1 MRKSRLAGRVS
12 PSMAVAFIA
21 LLLALSGASYAAVK
35 LPARSVGAR
44 ELKPK
49 AVTRAAI
56 RANAVDGSK
65 VAADALTGSDIKE
78 ATLGPVPAATSAASS
93 THAAAAAAL
102 DRVTFRGATGSVPAA
117 TVSPTDP
124 TATTNGLAGAT
135 AGCDPGQVVTGG
147 GVRVDDADATAVVDS
162 YPDAGGRAWS
172 GHVDNSDTMSAHGFS
187 VFAICAAAGSV
198 G

>member
-1 MRKSRLAGRVS
+1 MSKRRFGGRVS

-56 RANAVDGSK
+56 KANAVDGSK

-78 ATLGPVPAATSAASS
+78 ASLGQVPSAASAASS
-93 THAAAAAAL
+93 THAGAAAAL
-102 DRVTFRGATGSVPAA
+102 DRVTYRAAAGSVP
-117 TVSPTDP
+117 PGDP
-124 TATTNGLAGAT
+124 TTNGLAGAT
-135 AGCDPGQVVTGG
+135 ASCDTGQVVTGG
-147 GVRVDDADATAVVDS
+147 GVRVDDPDMTSVVDS
-162 YPDAGGRAWS
+162 YPDGGGRAWTAR
-172 GHVDNSDTMSAHGFS
+172 VDNSDTAAAHGFS
-187 VFAICAAAGSV
+187 VFAICVAAGSV

>member
-1 MRKSRLAGRVS
+1 MSKRRFGGRVS

-56 RANAVDGSK
+56 KANAVDGSK

-78 ATLGPVPAATSAASS
+78 ASLGQVPSAASAASS
-93 THAAAAAAL
+93 THAGAAAAL
-102 DRVTFRGATGSVPAA
+102 DRVSYRGATGSVAQAPAGG
-117 TVSPTDP
+117 
-124 TATTNGLAGAT
+124 TATAVAT
-135 AGCDPGQVVTGG
+135 AACDTGLVAVGG
-147 GVRVDDADATAVVDS
+147 GVKVDDAEMTAVVDS
-162 YPDAGGRAWS
+162 YPDAGGRAWT
-172 GHVDNSDTMSAHGFS
+172 GHVDNADEMSAHGFS
-187 VFAICAAAGSV
+187 VFAICVAAGSI

>member
-1 MRKSRLAGRVS
+1 MRKSRFAGRVS

-21 LLLALSGASYAAVK
+21 LLLATGGASYAAVK

-56 RANAVDGSK
+56 KANAVDGSK

-78 ATLGPVPAATSAASS
+78 STLAPVPAAASATSS

-102 DRVTFRGATGSVPAA
+102 DRVTYRGTPG
-117 TVSPTDP
+117 TVAIADP
-124 TATTNGLAGAT
+124 TTTHALGTAT
-135 AGCDPGQVVTGG
+135 ATCDAGQVATGG
-147 GVRVDDADATAVVDS
+147 GVKVDDTENTAVVDS
-162 YPDAGGRAWS
+162 YPDAGGRAWTAR
-172 GHVDNSDTMSAHGFS
+172 VDNSDLGAPHTFS
-187 VFAICAAAGSV
+187 VFAICVAAASV

>member
-56 RANAVDGSK
+56 KANAVDGSK

-102 DRVTFRGATGSVPAA
+102 DRVTYRGTPGTIPVADPGTMHATG
-117 TVSPTDP
+117 
-124 TATTNGLAGAT
+124 TATAT
-135 AGCDPGQVVTGG
+135 CDAGQVVTGG
-147 GVRVDDADATAVVDS
+147 GVKVDDTENTAVVDS
-162 YPDAGGRAWS
+162 FPDGGGRAWTAR
-172 GHVDNSDTMSAHGFS
+172 VDNGDIALPHTFS
-187 VFAICAAAGSV
+187 VFAICVAAGSV

>member
-1 MRKSRLAGRVS
+1 MSQRRFGGRVS

-56 RANAVDGSK
+56 KANAVDGSK

-78 ATLGPVPAATSAASS
+78 ASLGQVPSAASAASS
-93 THAAAAAAL
+93 THAGAAAAL
-102 DRVTFRGATGSVPAA
+102 DRVSYRGATGSVAQAPAGG
-117 TVSPTDP
+117 
-124 TATTNGLAGAT
+124 TATAVAT
-135 AGCDPGQVVTGG
+135 AACDTGLVAVGG
-147 GVRVDDADATAVVDS
+147 GIKVDDAEMTAVVDS
-162 YPDAGGRAWS
+162 YPDAGGRAWT
-172 GHVDNSDTMSAHGFS
+172 GHVDNADEMSAHGFS
-187 VFAICAAAGSV
+187 VFAICVAAGSI

>member
-1 MRKSRLAGRVS
+1 MSQRRFGGRVS

-56 RANAVDGSK
+56 KANAVDGSK

-78 ATLGPVPAATSAASS
+78 ASLGQVPSAASAASS
-93 THAAAAAAL
+93 THAGAAAAL
-102 DRVTFRGATGSVPAA
+102 DRVSYRGATGSVAQAPAGG
-117 TVSPTDP
+117 
-124 TATTNGLAGAT
+124 TATAVAT
-135 AGCDPGQVVTGG
+135 AACDTGLVAVGG
-147 GVRVDDADATAVVDS
+147 GVKVDDAEMTAVVDS
-162 YPDAGGRAWS
+162 YPDAGGRAWT
-172 GHVDNSDTMSAHGFS
+172 GHVDNADEMSAHGFS
-187 VFAICAAAGSV
+187 VFAICVAAGSV

>member
-1 MRKSRLAGRVS
+1 MKKSRLARRVS

-21 LLLALSGASYAAVK
+21 LLVALGGVSYAAVK

-56 RANAVDGSK
+56 KANAVDGSK

-78 ATLGPVPAATSAASS
+78 STLGPVPAAASATSATSS
-93 THAAAAAAL
+93 AHAAAAAGL
-102 DRVTFRGATGSVPAA
+102 DRVTYRGATGSVP
-117 TVSPTDP
+117 PGDP
-124 TATTNGLAGAT
+124 TTMAAGLAGAT
-135 AGCDPGQVVTGG
+135 ATCDAGQVVTGG
-147 GVRVDDADATAVVDS
+147 GVKVEDGDSTAVVDS
-162 YPDAGGRAWS
+162 YPDAGGRAWTAR
-172 GHVDNSDTMSAHGFS
+172 VDNADTVTAHGFS
-187 VFAICAAAGSV
+187 VFAICVAAASV

>member
-1 MRKSRLAGRVS
+1 
-12 PSMAVAFIA
+12 MAVAFIA

-56 RANAVDGSK
+56 KANAIDGSK

-78 ATLGPVPAATSAASS
+78 ASLGQVPSAASAASS
-93 THAAAAAAL
+93 THAGAAAAL
-102 DRVTFRGATGSVPAA
+102 DRVTYRGAIGSVAIA
-117 TVSPTDP
+117 DP
-124 TATTNGLAGAT
+124 TSTQAIGSAT
-135 AGCDPGQVVTGG
+135 ASCDTGQVVTGG
-147 GVRVDDADATAVVDS
+147 GVRVDNPEMTSVVDS
-162 YPDAGGRAWS
+162 YPDGGGRAWTAR
-172 GHVDNSDTMSAHGFS
+172 VDNSDTAAAHGFS
-187 VFAICAAAGSV
+187 VFAICVAAGSV

>member
-1 MRKSRLAGRVS
+1 MSKRRFGGRVS

-56 RANAVDGSK
+56 KANAVDGSK

-78 ATLGPVPAATSAASS
+78 SSLAQVPSAASAASAAAS
-93 THAAAAAAL
+93 THAEAAAAL
-102 DRVTFRGATGSVPAA
+102 DRVTYRGAVGSVPPAGP
-117 TVSPTDP
+117 S
-124 TATTNGLAGAT
+124 AGAT
-135 AGCDPGQVVTGG
+135 ASCDTGQVVTGG
-147 GVRVDDADATAVVDS
+147 GVRVEDPDNTAVVDS
-162 YPDAGGRAWS
+162 YPDAGGRAWTA
-172 GHVDNSDTMSAHGFS
+172 HVDNSDTTAAHGFS
-187 VFAICAAAGSV
+187 VFAICVAAGSV

>member
-1 MRKSRLAGRVS
+1 
-12 PSMAVAFIA
+12 MAVAFIA

-56 RANAVDGSK
+56 KANAVDGSK

-78 ATLGPVPAATSAASS
+78 STLAPVPAAASATSAASS
-93 THAAAAAAL
+93 THATAAAAL
-102 DRVTFRGATGSVPAA
+102 DRVTYRGATGSVPPGDL
-117 TVSPTDP
+117 T
-124 TATTNGLAGAT
+124 TAGLAGAT
-135 AGCDPGQVVTGG
+135 ATCDAGQVVTGG
-147 GVRVDDADATAVVDS
+147 GVKVEDGDSTAVVDS
-162 YPDAGGRAWS
+162 YPDAGGRAWTAR
-172 GHVDNSDTMSAHGFS
+172 VDNADTVPHGFS
-187 VFAICAAAGSV
+187 VFAICVAAASV

>member
-1 MRKSRLAGRVS
+1 MSKRRFGGRVS

-56 RANAVDGSK
+56 KANAVDGSK

-78 ATLGPVPAATSAASS
+78 SSLGQVPSAAAAASAASS
-93 THAAAAAAL
+93 THAGAAAAL
-102 DRVTFRGATGSVPAA
+102 DRVTYRGATGSVAQAPAGG
-117 TVSPTDP
+117 
-124 TATTNGLAGAT
+124 TATAVAT
-135 AGCDPGQVVTGG
+135 AACDTGLVAVGG
-147 GVRVDDADATAVVDS
+147 GVKVDDAEMTAVVDS
-162 YPDAGGRAWS
+162 YPDAGGRAWT
-172 GHVDNSDTMSAHGFS
+172 GHVDNADEMSAHGFS
-187 VFAICAAAGSV
+187 VFAICVAAGSV

>member
-1 MRKSRLAGRVS
+1 VRKSGLAKRVS
-12 PSMAVAFIA
+12 PSMAVAFMA
-21 LLLALSGASYAAVK
+21 LLLAMGGASYAAVK

-56 RANAVDGSK
+56 KANAVDGSK

-78 ATLGPVPAATSAASS
+78 STLAPVPAATSATSS
-93 THAAAAAAL
+93 AHAAASAAL
-102 DRVTFRGATGSVPAA
+102 DRVTYRGATGTVPAG
-117 TVSPTDP
+117 DP
-124 TATTNGLAGAT
+124 TTMAAGLAGAT
-135 AGCDPGQVVTGG
+135 ASCDAGQVVTGG
-147 GVRVDDADATAVVDS
+147 GVKVEDGDSTAVVDS

-172 GHVDNSDTMSAHGFS
+172 ARVDNADTAAAHGFS
-187 VFAICAAAGSV
+187 VFAICVAAASV

>member
-12 PSMAVAFIA
+12 PSLVVAFIA
-21 LLLALSGASYAAVK
+21 LLLAMGGASYAAVK

-56 RANAVDGSK
+56 KANAVDGSK
-65 VAADALTGSDIKE
+65 VAPDALTGADIKE
-78 ATLGPVPAATSAASS
+78 ATLAPVPAATSAASS

-102 DRVTFRGATGSVPAA
+102 DRVTYRGVPGSVPQAPVGG
-117 TVSPTDP
+117 TS
-124 TATTNGLAGAT
+124 TAGST
-135 AGCDPGQVVTGG
+135 AGCDTGQVAVGG
-147 GVRVDDADATAVVDS
+147 GVKVDDIDTTAIVDS
-162 YPDAGGRAWS
+162 YPDAGGRAWT
-172 GHVDNSDTMSAHGFS
+172 GHVDNADETAAHGFS
-187 VFAICAAAGSV
+187 VFAICVAATSV

>member
-1 MRKSRLAGRVS
+1 MVKRVFGGRVS

-56 RANAVDGSK
+56 KANAVDGSK

-78 ATLGPVPAATSAASS
+78 ASLGQVPSAAAAASAASS
-93 THAAAAAAL
+93 THAGAAAAL
-102 DRVTFRGATGSVPAA
+102 DRVTYRGATGSVAQAPAGG
-117 TVSPTDP
+117 TT
-124 TATTNGLAGAT
+124 TAVAT
-135 AGCDPGQVVTGG
+135 AACDTGLVAVGG
-147 GVRVDDADATAVVDS
+147 GVKVDDAEMTAVVDS
-162 YPDAGGRAWS
+162 YPDAGGRAWT
-172 GHVDNSDTMSAHGFS
+172 GRVDNADEMFAHGFS
-187 VFAICAAAGSV
+187 VFAICVAAGSV

>member
-1 MRKSRLAGRVS
+1 LAGRVS
-12 PSMAVAFIA
+12 PSLAVAFIA
-21 LLLALSGASYAAVK
+21 LLLAMGGASYAAVK

-56 RANAVDGSK
+56 KANAVDGSK
-65 VAADALTGSDIKE
+65 VAADALTGADIKE
-78 ATLGPVPAATSAASS
+78 STLGSVAAATSAASS

-102 DRVTFRGATGSVPAA
+102 DRVTFRGATGSVP
-117 TVSPTDP
+117 P
-124 TATTNGLAGAT
+124 ATTMTAGLAGAT
-135 AGCDPGQVVTGG
+135 ATCDAGQVVTGG
-147 GVRVDDADATAVVDS
+147 GVKVEDGDSTAVVDS

-172 GHVDNSDTMSAHGFS
+172 ARVDNADTAAAHGFS
-187 VFAICAAAGSV
+187 VFAICVAAASV

>member
-1 MRKSRLAGRVS
+1 MSKRRFGGRVS

-21 LLLALSGASYAAVK
+21 LLLAVSGASYAAVK

-56 RANAVDGSK
+56 KANAVDGSK

-78 ATLGPVPAATSAASS
+78 SSLGQVPSAAAAASAASS
-93 THAAAAAAL
+93 THAGAAATL
-102 DRVTFRGATGSVPAA
+102 DRVTYRGATGSVP
-117 TVSPTDP
+117 PGDP
-124 TATTNGLAGAT
+124 TAMTNGLAGAT
-135 AGCDPGQVVTGG
+135 ASCDTGQVVTGG
-147 GVRVDDADATAVVDS
+147 GARVDDPDMTAIVDS
-162 YPDAGGRAWS
+162 YPDAGGRAWTA
-172 GHVDNSDTMSAHGFS
+172 HVDNADTAAAHGFS
-187 VFAICAAAGSV
+187 VFAICVAAGSV

>member
-1 MRKSRLAGRVS
+1 
-12 PSMAVAFIA
+12 MAVAFIA

-78 ATLGPVPAATSAASS
+78 ASLGQVPSAASSASS
-93 THAAAAAAL
+93 THAGAAGAI
-102 DRVTFRGATGSVPAA
+102 DRVAYRTVAA
-117 TVSPTDP
+117 TVGPATVDTMGNTVTTTSPP
-124 TATTNGLAGAT
+124 VS

-147 GVRVDDADATAVVDS
+147 GVHVDDPGSQAIHDNYPGTARTWTAIVGND
-162 YPDAGGRAWS
+162 DENS
-172 GHVDNSDTMSAHGFS
+172 GHGFT
-187 VFAICAAAGSV
+187 VFAICVAAVTAG
-198 G
+198 

>member
-1 MRKSRLAGRVS
+1 MSKRRFGGRVS

-56 RANAVDGSK
+56 KANAVDGSK
-65 VAADALTGSDIKE
+65 VAAGALTGSDIKE
-78 ATLGPVPAATSAASS
+78 SSLGQVPSAAAAASAASS
-93 THAAAAAAL
+93 THAGAAAAL
-102 DRVTFRGATGSVPAA
+102 DRVTYRAAAGSVP
-117 TVSPTDP
+117 PGDP
-124 TATTNGLAGAT
+124 TTNGLAGAT
-135 AGCDPGQVVTGG
+135 ASCDTGQVVTGG
-147 GVRVDDADATAVVDS
+147 GVRVDDPDMTSVVDS
-162 YPDAGGRAWS
+162 YPDGGGRAWTAR
-172 GHVDNSDTMSAHGFS
+172 VDNSDTAAAHGFS
-187 VFAICAAAGSV
+187 VFAICVAAGSV

>member
-1 MRKSRLAGRVS
+1 
-12 PSMAVAFIA
+12 MAVAFIA
-21 LLLALSGASYAAVK
+21 LLLAMGGASYAAVK

-56 RANAVDGSK
+56 KANAVNGSK

-78 ATLGPVPAATSAASS
+78 STLAPVPAAESATSS

-102 DRVTFRGATGSVPAA
+102 DRVTYRGTAG
-117 TVSPTDP
+117 TVAIADP
-124 TATTNGLAGAT
+124 TTTHAIGTAT
-135 AGCDPGQVVTGG
+135 ATCDAGQVVTGG
-147 GVRVDDADATAVVDS
+147 GVKVDDTENTAVVDS
-162 YPDAGGRAWS
+162 YPDAGGRAWTARI
-172 GHVDNSDTMSAHGFS
+172 DNSDLGAPHTFS
-187 VFAICAAAGSV
+187 VFAVCVAAASV

>member
-1 MRKSRLAGRVS
+1 
-12 PSMAVAFIA
+12 MAVAFIA

-56 RANAVDGSK
+56 KANAVDGSK

-78 ATLGPVPAATSAASS
+78 SSLAPVPSAASAAAS
-93 THAAAAAAL
+93 AHAGAAAAL
-102 DRVTFRGATGSVPAA
+102 DRVTYRGAIGSVPIA
-117 TVSPTDP
+117 DP
-124 TATTNGLAGAT
+124 VTTHAIGGAT
-135 AGCDPGQVVTGG
+135 ASCDTGQVVTGG
-147 GVRVDDADATAVVDS
+147 GVRVDDPDNTAVVDS
-162 YPDAGGRAWS
+162 YPDGGGRAWTA
-172 GHVDNSDTMSAHGFS
+172 HVDNSDANGPHGFS
-187 VFAICAAAGSV
+187 VFAICVAAGSV

>member
-1 MRKSRLAGRVS
+1 MSQRRFGGRVS

-56 RANAVDGSK
+56 KANAVDGSK

-78 ATLGPVPAATSAASS
+78 ASLGQVPSAASAASS
-93 THAAAAAAL
+93 THAGAAAAL
-102 DRVTFRGATGSVPAA
+102 DRVTYRGATGSVAQAPAGG
-117 TVSPTDP
+117 
-124 TATTNGLAGAT
+124 TATAVAT
-135 AGCDPGQVVTGG
+135 AACDTGLVAVGG
-147 GVRVDDADATAVVDS
+147 GVKVDDAEMTAVVDS
-162 YPDAGGRAWS
+162 YPDAGGRAWT
-172 GHVDNSDTMSAHGFS
+172 GHVDNADEMSAHGFS
-187 VFAICAAAGSV
+187 VFAICVAAGSV

>member
-1 MRKSRLAGRVS
+1 
-12 PSMAVAFIA
+12 MAVAFIA

-56 RANAVDGSK
+56 KANAVDGSK

-78 ATLGPVPAATSAASS
+78 STLAPVPAAASATSAASS
-93 THAAAAAAL
+93 THATAAAGL
-102 DRVTFRGATGSVPAA
+102 DRVTYRGVPGSVPPAPVGG
-117 TVSPTDP
+117 TT
-124 TATTNGLAGAT
+124 TAGST
-135 AGCDPGQVVTGG
+135 AGCDTGLVAVGG
-147 GVRVDDADATAVVDS
+147 GVKVDDIETTAIVDS
-162 YPDAGGRAWS
+162 YPDAGGRAWT
-172 GHVDNSDTMSAHGFS
+172 GHVDNADDMAAHGFS
-187 VFAICAAAGSV
+187 VFAICVAAASV